1 MDPIHFALLVG
12 AGSAAG
18 LINTLAGGGS
28 LLSVPL
34 LVFIGLPGEIANGT
48 NRIGILAQGLV
59 AIRSF
64 RRAGLPALRLAAPLL
79 PPALIGSW
87 VGAATI
93 SRLDGADFQRLFGVV
108 MILLLIPT
116 LRGSLPAQKSAV
128 PRKPWPKPVLITIF
142 FLLGIYGGAIQA
154 GAGLFVLAALKRSG
168 LDLVVGNSVKV
179 VIIFSL
185 TAAAAPIFLL
195 AGQVNGWAALAL
207 FIGFACGG
215 WLGAWAA
222 LRGGE
227 RIIRPVMALAV
238 VAMAGRMLDL
248 Y

>member
-12 AGSAAG
+12 AGTLAG

-48 NRIGILAQGLV
+48 NRIGILAQGAM

-79 PPALIGSW
+79 PPVLIGSW
-87 VGAATI
+87 IGAALI
-93 SRLDGADFQRLFGVV
+93 SRLNGAAFERLFGVV
-108 MILLLIPT
+108 MIMLLIPT
-116 LRGSLPAQKSAV
+116 LRGSLPSKKQKPA
-128 PRKPWPKPVLITIF
+128 PRPWPVPLRIAIF
-142 FLLGIYGGAIQA
+142 FLLGLYGGAIQA
-154 GAGLFVLAALKRSG
+154 GAGLFVLAALQRTG
-168 LDLVVGNSVKV
+168 LDLVLANSVKV

-185 TAAAAPIFLL
+185 TVAAAPIFLF
-195 AGQVNGWAALAL
+195 AHQVNGWAALAL

-222 LRGGE
+222 LREGE
-227 RIIRPVMALAV
+227 KIIRPVMAVAV
-238 VAMAGRMLDL
+238 VAMAGRMLHL